1 MVLGLLIFS
10 SFISFG
16 QTKEEIKKLLEY
28 ALQKDDSLQIV
39 KKMNL
44 EKDTIIQNRNEYIKK
59 DSLLITK
66 YQNDS
71 IQNEGIKKQ
80 YKEIILNKNEE
91 IDNIIEDNRKHINRL
106 RWQLAGLVLLQI
118 LTTAALISLL

>member
-39 KKMNL
+39 KRMNL

-71 IQNEGIKKQ
+71 IQNEGIKTQ
-80 YKEIILNKNEE
+80 YKEIVSNKNEE